1 MKKIFPSINP
11 IATLY
16 IFFIIFISNCK
27 TNKKF
32 IIHIINFYNDMN
44 NNETIPYITFKKGD
58 KELKFI
64 ISLSSPLIIL
74 KEDNSNNSD
83 NSELLYLSNIH
94 SF

>member
-1 MKKIFPSINP
+1 
-11 IATLY
+11 
-16 IFFIIFISNCK
+16 
-27 TNKKF
+27 
-32 IIHIINFYNDMN
+32 MN

-64 ISLSSPLIIL
+64 ISISSPLIIL